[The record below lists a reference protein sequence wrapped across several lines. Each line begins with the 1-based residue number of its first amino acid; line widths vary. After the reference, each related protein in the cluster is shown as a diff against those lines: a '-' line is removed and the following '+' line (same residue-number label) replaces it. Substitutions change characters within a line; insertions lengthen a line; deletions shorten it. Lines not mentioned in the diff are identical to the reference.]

1 MAMTSDAEI
10 NTNTIKLNTY
20 YIMTKQ
26 HFEFIASLINA
37 ANQGAPASKL
47 ALLAVAKFEQDNPR
61 FDAER
66 FLTACGNPLA
76 PPPEEI
82 DLDDNRR
89 PDGSVARMYGLEN
102 HNPI

>member
-1 MAMTSDAEI
+1 
-10 NTNTIKLNTY
+10 
-20 YIMTKQ
+20 MTKKDYIKVAKIIKTTSLGYPQ
-26 HFEFIASLINA
+26 RASLA
-37 ANQGAPASKL
+37 ASFASM
-47 ALLAVAKFEQDNPR
+47 FQEDNPR

-82 DLDDNRR
+82 DIDDNRR